1 VRRPPI
7 IAWSDV
13 RWILFVVAGIG
24 FVYAVIAVI
33 GLSGRIPWGKV
44 VFGVAFAAVLALIA
58 PELRCFSARLRR
70 LAGPGSQ

>member
-24 FVYAVIAVI
+24 FVYTVIAVI
-33 GLSGRIPWGKV
+33 GLSGRIPG
-44 VFGVAFAAVLALIA
+44 GGRLSASRSR
-58 PELRCFSARLRR
+58 PFSR
-70 LAGPGSQ
+70 